1 MGRQSGPGICA
12 VAPLCLA
19 AVAMGDL
26 DPDSLER
33 ALVLNPSLFFCASLL
48 SRSVD
53 TVDWGDIWL
62 FATFNTGLRKN
73 ATVKIDFVKMPS
85 SSCALRLT
93 CHFYF
98 SHCFYFL
105 FFIF

>member
-1 MGRQSGPGICA
+1 MRRSGGLREVGMGRQSGPGICA

-53 TVDWGDIWL
+53 TVDWGRHLVI
-62 FATFNTGLRKN
+62 
-73 ATVKIDFVKMPS
+73 
-85 SSCALRLT
+85 
-93 CHFYF
+93 CHF
-98 SHCFYFL
+98 
-105 FFIF
+105 